1 MLRTALLCTLAFA
14 LTACGTTAQPT
25 AEQLAPQ
32 LLPTAEIIP
41 VPAAPSP
48 VADAPAFRAAPEP
61 QLAATAAL
69 LIDTPVLEATALPP
83 TATVE
88 QAAEPAAAPTAGP
101 VERVITRIAIEAI
114 ALDRSPM
121 AVGVDSEG
129 VPFVPK
135 HDVAWFRGSA
145 VPGEG
150 ENIVLWGHAL
160 RFRDTPDIP
169 APFGQLSQL
178 SPGDRIILYDASD
191 TPHVYQ
197 IAEQIWATPNQVS
210 YILPVGHE
218 RVTLV
223 SCIGDRVVTE
233 RGVTMTH
240 RLITIAEPVTL

>member
-1 MLRTALLCTLAFA
+1 MSRTVLLCTLAFA
-14 LTACGTTAQPT
+14 LTACGTTARPT
-25 AEQLAPQ
+25 AEQLTPQ
-32 LLPTAEIIP
+32 PLPTAGI
-41 VPAAPSP
+41 VPASAAPSP

-69 LIDTPVLEATALPP
+69 LIDTPVLEATAVPP

-88 QAAEPAAAPTAGP
+88 QAAEQAIERAAPR
-101 VERVITRIAIEAI
+101 ERAVTRIAIEAI
-114 ALDRSPM
+114 ALDRAPM
-121 AVGVDSEG
+121 AVGVDSQG

-160 RFRDTPDIP
+160 RFRDTPGIP

-178 SPGDRIILYDASD
+178 APGDRIVLYDAGD
-191 TPHVYQ
+191 MPHVYR
-197 IAEQIWATPNQVS
+197 IAEQIWATPNEVA

-240 RLITIAEPVTL
+240 RLITIAEPVSL